1 LKNNQDQP
9 NPTKEKNMKHSLVST
24 LAAAT
29 ALATLPAWAQ
39 EAVKPAPAKSPN
51 IVFIL
56 TDDSGFGDFGC
67 NGAKVVKTP
76 NIDKLTK
83 EGMRFNRAY
92 CPSAT
97 CTPTRYSLLTG
108 EYAWR
113 KAGTGILTG
122 DAALIIEPGRTTLPA
137 MLRKAGYTTAAV
149 GKWHLG
155 LGDGQAPVDFNGE
168 IKPGPLDIG
177 FDYFFGMPA
186 TTDRVPCVYL
196 ENRRVV
202 NLDPA
207 DPIQVSYKQKV
218 GTEPT
223 GKENPE
229 LMTRYRSNN
238 GHDGTI
244 INGIG
249 RIGWMAGGKT
259 ARWQDE
265 LMARDFSS
273 KACQFIERSKD
284 QPFFLYFATHEPHV
298 PRWPA
303 DQFRGKNPA
312 GIRAES
318 LEEMDWCIGEVMKTL
333 DRLGIADNTLI
344 IVTSDNGPAVA
355 DGYADG
361 AIQKEKQAGHDA
373 AGGFRGTKY
382 TPYEGGVRM
391 PFVARWPARIK
402 AGTESSEVICHT
414 DMLATMAALTGQT
427 LGPKEG
433 VDSFNVLDALTGEGP
448 TTRTT
453 LLVTGSKPA
462 AEAIIEGDWKL
473 VLDGARGGKKN
484 TAKKDAFPGSLY
496 NLKADPAE
504 AKDVAKAHPEIAKR
518 LYEKLVAD
526 SEAGFTRPGAEKLR
540 DKKNAKAKITMASDV
555 HESDI

>member
-1 LKNNQDQP
+1 MRNTLIK
-9 NPTKEKNMKHSLVST
+9 T

-39 EAVKPAPAKSPN
+39 DAASTKVARHPN

-67 NGAKVVKTP
+67 NGATQVKTP
-76 NIDKLTK
+76 NIDKLAK
-83 EGMRFNRAY
+83 EGMRFTRAY
-92 CPSAT
+92 CPAAT

-108 EYAWR
+108 EYPWR
-113 KAGTGILTG
+113 KPGTGILPG
-122 DAALIIEPGRTTLPA
+122 DAALIIEPGRTTLPSV
-137 MLRKAGYTTAAV
+137 LKKAGYATGAI

-155 LGDGQAPVDFNGE
+155 LGDGTAPVDFNGE
-168 IKPGPLDIG
+168 IKPGPCEIG
-177 FDYFFGMPA
+177 FDYYFGMPA
-186 TTDRVPCVYL
+186 TTDRVPCVYI

-202 NLDPA
+202 NLDPK
-207 DPIQVSYKQKV
+207 DPIQVSYKQKI
-218 GTEPT
+218 GNEPT

-229 LMTRYRSNN
+229 LMTRMISVQ
-238 GHDGTI
+238 GHKDTI

-249 RIGWMAGGKT
+249 RIGFMSGGKA

-265 LMARDFSS
+265 TMAQNFTS

-318 LEEMDWCIGEVMKTL
+318 LEEMDWCIGQVMQTL
-333 DRLGIADNTLI
+333 DRLKIADNTLI
-344 IVTSDNGPAVA
+344 IVTSDNGPAVS

-361 AIQKEKQAGHDA
+361 AQEKEKQAGHDA
-373 AGGFRGTKY
+373 SGGFRGQKY

-391 PFVARWPARIK
+391 PFVARWPAKIK

-414 DMLATMAALTGQT
+414 DMLATAAAITGQA
-427 LGPKEG
+427 LGPKDG
-433 VDSFNVLDALTGEGP
+433 VDSFNVLDALTGAGK
-448 TTRTT
+448 TSRST
-453 LLVTGSKPA
+453 LILSRGNPKPD
-462 AEAIIEGDWKL
+462 AIIEGDWKL
-473 VLDGARGGKKN
+473 VANGPK
-484 TAKKDAFPGSLY
+484 AKTPYDLY
-496 NLKADPAE
+496 DLKADPAE
-504 AKDVAKAHPEIAKR
+504 AKDVAKQHPEIAKR
-518 LYEKLVAD
+518 LQEKLAQD
-526 SEAGFTRPGAEKLR
+526 TQAGFTRAGAEKLR
-540 DKKNAKAKITMASDV
+540 DKKNGKTDKQITLNQDV
-555 HESDI
+555 YESDI